1 LALKLQKPNNL
12 DPSQLKEGR
21 LMKRG
26 YFLVILMVGLTALAG
41 CGGTTTSSTLT
52 KQAQDPYFRPQRVY
66 AVEMHQAWDLTLKA
80 MNREGIPLE
89 TANQEMG
96 VMQTGYLNLSAWE
109 RNKCDLRFSP
119 EPQRKTYI
127 YIRCRYEGRRDA
139 ADTFKDFTYSSPRE
153 AMKAEEDLYR
163 RLEPY
168 ILPFEKTLM
177 PQEAAAEKSPSKPAP
192 AAEKAAPRV
201 EAAAPPVAAAAV
213 AAPAAAPGT
222 ETVSPPPPAAV
233 ERKPEPVPP
242 APAPAPKAEA
252 AAAPAPI
259 PAEKPEIGE
268 ETLFGRV
275 RTAAATNARLAP
287 SIQSKIITVLPKGE
301 IVEKIGESGNW
312 SKIKL
317 PSGMDAWA
325 FTDFLQPASAAPSA
339 APSSP
344 AVAPPPVKPQA
355 PPPPPVAKAAKATG
369 ESVEGPT
376 KVFFVTR
383 EIARMRAEP
392 NLKSKVVLVLK
403 KGRKVQ
409 KLKESGEFVKVRLS
423 WGDSGWVQKRFM
435 KPAP

>member
-1 LALKLQKPNNL
+1 MK
-12 DPSQLKEGR
+12 SR
-21 LMKRG
+21 L
-26 YFLVILMVGLTALAG
+26 FLVILMLGLTALAG
-41 CGGTTTSSTLT
+41 CGGTTTAGTLT
-52 KQAQDPYFRPQRVY
+52 KQTQDPFFRPQRVY

-168 ILPFEKTLM
+168 ILPYEKTFM
-177 PQEAAAEKSPSKPAP
+177 PQEAAVEKSAAKPAP
-192 AAEKAAPRV
+192 AAEKAVPRA
-201 EAAAPPVAAAAV
+201 EAAAPSVAAAAA
-213 AAPAAAPGT
+213 AAPAAAPGA
-222 ETVSPPPPAAV
+222 ETAPPPPPAAV
-233 ERKPEPVPP
+233 ATKPEPVPP
-242 APAPAPKAEA
+242 PPAPAPKAEA

-259 PAEKPEIGE
+259 PVEKPQIRE
-268 ETLFGRV
+268 ETLFGPV
-275 RTAAATNARLAP
+275 RTAAATNVRLAP
-287 SIQSKIITVLPKGE
+287 SIQSKIIIVLPKGE
-301 IVEKIGESGNW
+301 LVEKIGESGNW

-317 PSGMDAWA
+317 LSGMDAWA
-325 FTDFLQPASAAPSA
+325 FTEFLQPTSAAPSPVPA
-339 APSSP
+339 AP
-344 AVAPPPVKPQA
+344 AVAPLPVKPEA
-355 PPPPPVAKAAKATG
+355 LPPPPVAKAAKPAG

-403 KGRKVQ
+403 KGRKVER
-409 KLKESGEFVKVRLS
+409 LEESGEFVKVRLS
-423 WGDSGWVQKRFM
+423 WGDSGWVQKRFLE
-435 KPAP
+435 PAP

>member
-1 LALKLQKPNNL
+1 MK
-12 DPSQLKEGR
+12 SR
-21 LMKRG
+21 L
-26 YFLVILMVGLTALAG
+26 FLVILMLGLTALTG
-41 CGGTTTSSTLT
+41 CGGTTTAGTLT
-52 KQAQDPYFRPQRVY
+52 KQTQDPFFRPQRVY

-168 ILPFEKTLM
+168 ILPFEKTSM
-177 PQEAAAEKSPSKPAP
+177 PQEAAVEKSAAKPAP

-201 EAAAPPVAAAAV
+201 EAAAPSVAAAAA

-233 ERKPEPVPP
+233 ETKPEPVPP

-252 AAAPAPI
+252 PAAPSPV
-259 PAEKPEIGE
+259 PVEKPEIRE
-268 ETLFGRV
+268 ETLLGSI
-275 RTAAATNARLAP
+275 RTAAATNVRLAP

-301 IVEKIGESGNW
+301 RVEKIGESGNW

-317 PSGMDAWA
+317 PSGMDAWV
-325 FTDFLQPASAAPSA
+325 FSDFLQPAPAAPSA

-344 AVAPPPVKPQA
+344 AVAPPPVKMEA
-355 PPPPPVAKAAKATG
+355 PSPTPAAKAAKPAG
-369 ESVEGPT
+369 ESVGGPT
-376 KVFFVTR
+376 KVFFVTK
-383 EIARMRAEP
+383 EISKMRADP

-403 KGRKVQ
+403 KGRKVE

-423 WGDSGWVQKRFM
+423 WGDSGWVQNRFLE
-435 KPAP
+435 PAP